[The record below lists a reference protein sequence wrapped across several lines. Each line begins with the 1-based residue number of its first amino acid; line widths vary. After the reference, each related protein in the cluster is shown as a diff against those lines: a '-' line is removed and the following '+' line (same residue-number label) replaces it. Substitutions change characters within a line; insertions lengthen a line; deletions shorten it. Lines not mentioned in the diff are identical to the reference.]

1 MKIIKDNVTTQSKY
15 MEIHSTVYEDKEG
28 KHKEW
33 SWVSRPNNVKAVMIV
48 PIVIDK
54 TEDGGYKGLNR
65 ICVIKEF
72 RVPLINDYEWGFPA
86 GLIDVSN
93 ESTEECIARELK
105 EETGLDLD
113 YIYEISPY
121 TYNSA
126 GITDES
132 IAMAFVR
139 AKGTLSQDKLE
150 SSEEIE
156 TFLMD
161 QSEVL
166 ELLHTDNKFGAKA
179 WLIMRHFA
187 KHNHVI

>member
-1 MKIIKDNVTTQSKY
+1 MKTIKDNVTTQSKY
-15 MEIHSTVYEDKEG
+15 MEVHSTVYEDKEG
-28 KHKEW
+28 KQKEW
-33 SWVSRPNNVKAVMIV
+33 SWVGRPSNTKAVMIV
-48 PIVIDK
+48 PIVIGK
-54 TEDGGYKGLNR
+54 TEDNDYNGDNR

-72 RVPLINDYEWGFPA
+72 RVPLNNYEWGFPA
-86 GLIDVSN
+86 GLIDVEN
-93 ESTEECIARELK
+93 ESVESCISRELK

-132 IAMAFVR
+132 IAIAFVR
-139 AKGTLSQDKLE
+139 AKGTLSRDNLE

-156 TFLMD
+156 TFLIT
-161 QSEVL
+161 QTEAYN
-166 ELLHTDNKFGAKA
+166 LLLTDNKFGAKA
-179 WLIMRHFA
+179 WLIMRYFA